1 MPWIAAVLL
10 LHDQGS
16 LLRRAHMVCHLSH
29 LFLPLHPGAHH
40 CLSSILL
47 LVLCTTGTGHRHRP
61 TAIPCRC
68 TPHWAPC
75 LVSPRQSFPAS
86 PFHRPLAHMA
96 AKTKPPHPSHFL
108 RLPLPAILPIHQ
120 HLAPQPHQT
129 MPHPILPTLYLY
141 PKTGL
146 DTRRSIGNLSCPRF
160 VVSSSWAREKGLA
173 GIPVTSLHPAHFL
186 YQGWNSYWLRWIA
199 AGKEAYFIVA
209 RTKAEMVLAGELL
222 SQIRAQGLDID
233 AAATNLAVQTQAS
246 QAKSIAVKALGQFLV
261 DQVKSKI
268 PVETDY
274 ESHARI
280 RELEGQIGSLQQQLK
295 QQQQSASVPS
305 ANNTGVGA
313 PGPSTPPPPR
323 GSNADRSPLATP
335 AESSSPGSSAK
346 PNTAP
351 ALAGQNLRQLP
362 LQFSPGSNLGTP
374 AKPEPSSIMQPPQE
388 GSPWLA
394 SHFPAKCH
402 DKELKAW
409 INSLTLNDRKKSE
422 LQEWLKQV
430 EDWVEAQDTDD
441 FLTKIRRTAVIWG
454 VPPATGKM
462 SLSYRSSLLPNSL
475 QWAPTWSDD

>member
-1 MPWIAAVLL
+1 MPTRFATFPTGSSTSP
-10 LHDQGS
+10 QGPFTAGPPS
-16 LLRRAHMVCHLSH
+16 
-29 LFLPLHPGAHH
+29 
-40 CLSSILL
+40 LSSSFALWAL
-47 LVLCTTGTGHRHRP
+47 AFGTGPQQYHAIAPDTGLHAWAQQNNLSQPVLSIFSGSPGSQNKAPAPEPLSPAP
-61 TAIPCRC
+61 TSGYPLTPPASVASGGQSTA
-68 TPHWAPC
+68 TPHYPN
-75 LVSPRQSFPAS
+75 
-86 PFHRPLAHMA
+86 
-96 AKTKPPHPSHFL
+96 T
-108 RLPLPAILPIHQ
+108 LPVPEDWLQDHDF
-120 HLAPQPHQT
+120 
-129 MPHPILPTLYLY
+129 
-141 PKTGL
+141 L

-186 YQGWNSYWLRWIA
+186 YQGWSSYWLRWIA
-199 AGKEAYFIVA
+199 AGIEAYFIVA

-246 QAKSIAVKALGQFLV
+246 QAKNIAVKALGQFLV

-295 QQQQSASVPS
+295 RQQQSASAPS

-335 AESSSPGSSAK
+335 AESSSPGSAAK

-374 AKPEPSSIMQPPQE
+374 VKPEPSSIMQPPQE

-422 LQEWLKQV
+422 LQDWLKQV

-441 FLTKIRRTAVIWG
+441 FFAKIRRTAVIWG
-454 VPPATGKM
+454 VPPATVTKLQKQPLAKLIAVG
-462 SLSYRSSLLPNSL
+462 SYMER
-475 QWAPTWSDD
+475 

>member
-1 MPWIAAVLL
+1 MDRSRTPPPRSGFASTPCPHGLPPFPPVPPPPPRGPSLPILQPSPRP
-10 LHDQGS
+10 LHYGHWPPAP
-16 LLRRAHMVCHLSH
+16 AHSNTM
-29 LFLPLHPGAHH
+29 PLHPTLGSMPGLAKTIFP
-40 CLSSILL
+40 S
-47 LVLCTTGTGHRHRP
+47 
-61 TAIPCRC
+61 
-68 TPHWAPC
+68 
-75 LVSPRQSFPAS
+75 QSFPSTSGSYGSHNKSSVPEPLSSAPNSGYS
-86 PFHRPLAHMA
+86 PNPPAPCTSA
-96 AKTKPPHPSHFL
+96 APNNATPHPPNT
-108 RLPLPAILPIHQ
+108 LPVPEDWLQDHE
-120 HLAPQPHQT
+120 
-129 MPHPILPTLYLY
+129 Y
-141 PKTGL
+141 L

-160 VVSSSWAREKGLA
+160 VVSSSWAREKGIA
-173 GIPVTSLHPAHFL
+173 GTPVTSLHPAHFL

-199 AGKEAYFIVA
+199 ACKEAYFIVA

-222 SQIRAQGLDID
+222 PQIRAQGLDID
-233 AAATNLAVQTQAS
+233 AAATNL
-246 QAKSIAVKALGQFLV
+246 AVKALGQFLV

-305 ANNTGVGA
+305 ANNIGLGA

-335 AESSSPGSSAK
+335 VESSSPGSSAK
-346 PNTAP
+346 PNNA
-351 ALAGQNLRQLP
+351 AVLAGQNLRQLP
-362 LQFSPGSNLGTP
+362 LQFSPGSNLGNP

-402 DKELKAW
+402 DKEFKAW

-422 LQEWLKQV
+422 LLEWLKQV
-430 EDWVEAQDTDD
+430 EDWVESQDIDD

-454 VPPATGKM
+454 VPPATVTKLQKQPLAKLIAVG
-462 SLSYRSSLLPNSL
+462 SYMER
-475 QWAPTWSDD
+475 

>member
-1 MPWIAAVLL
+1 MASGGQNTATP
-10 LHDQGS
+10 
-16 LLRRAHMVCHLSH
+16 
-29 LFLPLHPGAHH
+29 HPPNT
-40 CLSSILL
+40 L
-47 LVLCTTGTGHRHRP
+47 LVPEDGLQDHD
-61 TAIPCRC
+61 
-68 TPHWAPC
+68 
-75 LVSPRQSFPAS
+75 
-86 PFHRPLAHMA
+86 
-96 AKTKPPHPSHFL
+96 
-108 RLPLPAILPIHQ
+108 
-120 HLAPQPHQT
+120 
-129 MPHPILPTLYLY
+129 Y
-141 PKTGL
+141 L

-209 RTKAEMVLAGELL
+209 RAKAEMVLAGELL

-246 QAKSIAVKALGQFLV
+246 QAKNIAVKALGQFLV

-295 QQQQSASVPS
+295 QQQQSASAPS

-323 GSNADRSPLATP
+323 GSNVDRSPLATP
-335 AESSSPGSSAK
+335 AESSSPGSAAK

-374 AKPEPSSIMQPPQE
+374 VKPEPSSIMRPPQE

-409 INSLTLNDRKKSE
+409 INSLTLNDRKKSD
-422 LQEWLKQV
+422 LQDWLKQV

-441 FLTKIRRTAVIWG
+441 FLAKIRRTAVIWG
-454 VPPATGKM
+454 VPPATVTKLQKQPLAKLIAVG
-462 SLSYRSSLLPNSL
+462 SYMER
-475 QWAPTWSDD
+475 